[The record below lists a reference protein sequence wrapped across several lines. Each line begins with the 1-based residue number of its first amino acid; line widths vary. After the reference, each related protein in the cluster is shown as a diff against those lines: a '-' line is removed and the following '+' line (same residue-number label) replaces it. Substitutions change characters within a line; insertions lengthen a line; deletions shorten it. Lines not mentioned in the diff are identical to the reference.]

1 MTVRCDTREAT
12 AAQCEIFLLAV
23 KFSAISYTY
32 SSCREKTHQMNW
44 RVQTLTARIRLAAR
58 IISPVFHVQEQLTS
72 DKESDKDDESSDEK
86 TDEMRVHMKERCL
99 PKK

>member
-1 MTVRCDTREAT
+1 
-12 AAQCEIFLLAV
+12 
-23 KFSAISYTY
+23 
-32 SSCREKTHQMNW
+32 MNW

-86 TDEMRVHMKERCL
+86 TDDMRVHIKERCL
-99 PKK
+99 PKKEYEEL